1 MQALLKPGK
10 YPMEVRKAIFSQS
23 ALGMAIANRWM
34 LGWPKRVDSLLVEAE
49 YQAAFLTQV
58 ETERQALLSL
68 SQQDWGTLSAT

>member
-23 ALGMAIANRWM
+23 ALGMAIANRWIM
-34 LGWPKRVDSLLVEAE
+34 GWPKRVDVLLVQTE